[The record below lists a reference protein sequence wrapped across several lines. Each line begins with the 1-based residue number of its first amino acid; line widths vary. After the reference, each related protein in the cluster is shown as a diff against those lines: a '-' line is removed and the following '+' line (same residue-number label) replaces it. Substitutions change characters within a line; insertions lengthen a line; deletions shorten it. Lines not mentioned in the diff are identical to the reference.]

1 MSEPFN
7 AKHALRTMKAPGT
20 IALALTAVGA
30 WILLGGLFDVASVLV
45 ISKPKQLESPA
56 VDKEQSAKRASQ
68 YESYLAQINGRSL
81 LVTPAPP
88 SKGAPVPEEEEADP
102 RPTVYGGPSLTAM
115 MLDSAWFSDGSRL
128 AAGGSAKGELRVI
141 SLNPPWDATVE
152 WKGVEFNVPLF
163 DKNKVVFK
171 NDATVKSNENK

>member
-1 MSEPFN
+1 
-7 AKHALRTMKAPGT
+7 
-20 IALALTAVGA
+20 
-30 WILLGGLFDVASVLV
+30 
-45 ISKPKQLESPA
+45 
-56 VDKEQSAKRASQ
+56 
-68 YESYLAQINGRSL
+68 
-81 LVTPAPP
+81 
-88 SKGAPVPEEEEADP
+88 
-102 RPTVYGGPSLTAM
+102 M

>member
-7 AKHALRTMKAPGT
+7 SKHALRIMKAPGT

-88 SKGAPVPEEEEADP
+88 SKGAPVPEEEEEDP

-128 AAGGSAKGELRVI
+128 VAGGPGKRDLRVI
-141 SLNPPWDATVE
+141 SLNPPWDVQVE

-171 NDATVKSNENK
+171 DDATVKSTDNK